1 MMKRIKLAFHVLM
14 GDIDIDLMESSH
26 RAQMDA
32 LNKYCENLEGKYD
45 RKNDEIKN
53 ITEWGDQ
60 LESFSEITAPSS
72 KAWGRVLRKLVWQKV
87 EKVKHEDLAD
97 DEELISAMDDYC
109 SPRPSRNALAQC
121 ISYLRNKKGYNIK
134 RKNNRYT
141 L

>member
-1 MMKRIKLAFHVLM
+1 MLNRIKQAFHVLM

-45 RKNDEIKN
+45 QVCQDLSAELEDS
-53 ITEWGDQ
+53 TAF
-60 LESFSEITAPSS
+60 ESFTEVTAPSN
-72 KAWGRVLRKLVWQKV
+72 KAWGRVLRQLVWSKV
-87 EKVKHEDLAD
+87 QNTLPTD
-97 DEELISAMDDYC
+97 DDGLIYAISDGGDKEV
-109 SPRPSRNALAQC
+109 SQNALAQC